1 MQLEQEVSDVEFVP
15 EELAFLNQSNDV
27 FYECP
32 CYSKRDLSV
41 QHDDVDLDKEDIY
54 IPDDADDASLL
65 NVLNDSDN
73 WKEKLSQSRRALDQ
87 MKNGKDELSKYK
99 RSVARVRFLCRNL
112 ANEAKDNRT

>member
-1 MQLEQEVSDVEFVP
+1 MEFVP
-15 EELAFLNQSNDV
+15 EEPAFLNQSDNVALHCSND
-27 FYECP
+27 F
-32 CYSKRDLSV
+32 KKDLSI

-73 WKEKLSQSRRALDQ
+73 WREKLSQSRRALDQ

-99 RSVARVRFLCRNL
+99 RSVICGWFLSRNL
-112 ANEAKDNRT
+112 ANEAEDHWA

>member
-15 EELAFLNQSNDV
+15 EEPAFLNQSDNVALRCSND
-27 FYECP
+27 F
-32 CYSKRDLSV
+32 KKDLSI

-73 WKEKLSQSRRALDQ
+73 DDSRC
-87 MKNGKDELSKYK
+87 GKKAPAVIEIPLY
-99 RSVARVRFLCRNL
+99 ACI
-112 ANEAKDNRT
+112 AIY

>member
-1 MQLEQEVSDVEFVP
+1 MMF
-15 EELAFLNQSNDV
+15 
-27 FYECP
+27 FYLCACHP
-32 CYSKRDLSV
+32 KRDLSV

-73 WKEKLSQSRRALDQ
+73 WREKLSQSRRALDQ

-112 ANEAKDNRT
+112 ANEAKDYRTGE